1 MQKLNK
7 KTSEI
12 SILPIPKFYLA
23 EFVCAN
29 LDRTKAREKPNQA
42 IPEGKFKTENK
53 FKKT

>member
-7 KTSEI
+7 K
-12 SILPIPKFYLA
+12 LQKYRFNRFLNFYLA